1 MYCKLHCRD
10 LPGFPLA
17 RLSGAVVDEDEVDA
31 ERTEAGDEPRQEV
44 EPLLVLAAADD
55 VQTGDVDVELFD
67 ARHEVH
73 DQERVR
79 SRGGSSSSL
88 GGHFGNVHGIEGRSV
103 APPLDVGLNAR
114 YPHCRLAKLKP

>member
-1 MYCKLHCRD
+1 MANLLAAICD

-31 ERTEAGDEPRQEV
+31 ERAEAGDEPRQEL
-44 EPLLVLAAADD
+44 EPLLVLASADD
-55 VQTGDVDVELFD
+55 VQIGDVDVELFD

-79 SRGGSSSSL
+79 S
-88 GGHFGNVHGIEGRSV
+88 
-103 APPLDVGLNAR
+103 
-114 YPHCRLAKLKP
+114 